1 MPWRQIQYA
10 ATPPCCSH
18 CFPLIAFMFLECAS
32 PSESPA
38 SLPSLHQSV
47 IFSVSI
53 KEYVIWITEQWKLL
67 MILFVICHI
76 IVKPKPATHPKLIQN
91 QPNFQALNLLLFP
104 ISRAKIYNYLRAL
117 QGTDIFADSSFTR
130 FFFPLRRRAE
140 K

>member
-10 ATPPCCSH
+10 AIPLCCSH
-18 CFPLIAFMFLECAS
+18 CFLLIAFMFLECAS
-32 PSESPA
+32 PSEFPA

-67 MILFVICHI
+67 MILFIIYHI
-76 IVKPKPATHPKLIQN
+76 IVKPRLIQN

-104 ISRAKIYNYLRAL
+104 INRARIYNYLRAL

-140 K
+140 HTS